1 MAFSSLKDIYIDQM
15 QDIYSACK
23 QSKAATQKLHDAATD
38 DELKKALK
46 AGAVGIQDGMDTL
59 SEIIKGHGEDPTDEF
74 CKGMEG
80 LVKEV
85 HAHVLDEDFSDD
97 DVRDAMIITQ
107 YQRLAHYA
115 IAGYGCVRTFANR
128 LDLDSDAA
136 ALQECLDKTWEGDRH
151 MSKIAEGGV
160 NAAAM
165 DGR

>member
-38 DELKKALK
+38 EELKKALK

-107 YQRLAHYA
+107 YQRMAHYA
-115 IAGYGCVRTFANR
+115 IAGYGCCKAFAKR
-128 LDLDSDAA
+128 LDQTDDVTKLDK
-136 ALQECLDKTWEGDRH
+136 CLDASYDGDRH
-151 MSKIAEGGV
+151 MTEIATGSV
-160 NAAAM
+160 NKSAAA
-165 DGR
+165 